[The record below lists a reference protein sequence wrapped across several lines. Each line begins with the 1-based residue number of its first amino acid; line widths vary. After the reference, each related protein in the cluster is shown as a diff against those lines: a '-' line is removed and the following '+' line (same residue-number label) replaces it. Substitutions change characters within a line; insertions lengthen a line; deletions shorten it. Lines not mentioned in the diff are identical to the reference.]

1 MSFGQTSRAPSTS
14 ATRRTQWVQPG
25 AAAQT
30 GSTELSVRNERGNEQ
45 GVPCEVSCGLENW
58 FIGPVLGSQMVI
70 FMLMAFLFA
79 EGGRKVIWKFKNWRM
94 SCDANALFFI
104 FPSVA
109 QVFLFGI
116 FCFLCVQ
123 AWDGHFSHTVCINEP
138 KTWKNLLRSAWL
150 DLSVPRQDCGFSEAL
165 GANIIFSCICCRRAL
180 NTWAV
185 NSVLTNEPERQ
196 SRFQPIQIP
205 LLIKAVI

>member
-30 GSTELSVRNERGNEQ
+30 GSTELSVRNERGNER

-116 FCFLCVQ
+116 FCFLYVQ
-123 AWDGHFSHTVCINEP
+123 AWDGHLLPYCLYQ
-138 KTWKNLLRSAWL
+138 WAKNLKEFVKKCMAWPLCPTSGLWILR
-150 DLSVPRQDCGFSEAL
+150 GFRSKYH
-165 GANIIFSCICCRRAL
+165 
-180 NTWAV
+180 
-185 NSVLTNEPERQ
+185 
-196 SRFQPIQIP
+196 FQLH
-205 LLIKAVI
+205 LL